1 MRDSDR
7 ETPASTSTDLPRTAR
22 RSLLLGLSA
31 AAGGMVVA
39 GTARAEG
46 ADEGSVTAAPTPKGQ
61 MGASER
67 QPFYGPHQSGIVTPR
82 PAHGMAAAFDVLAG
96 SREDLIRLFKTLTE
110 RAAFLMQ
117 GGPVP
122 NVDPLFPPA
131 DSGLLGPVV
140 EPDNLTLTV
149 AVGASLFDKRF
160 GLEAAR
166 PKHLARMTSFPN
178 DALEAPQCHGD
189 LMVQICSNSADANIH
204 ALRDLIKTMPDLLA
218 IRWKQE
224 GSVPVVPA
232 TNGPP
237 ENARNYLGFKDGTA
251 NPRTDDKA
259 LMDEVVWVQAGQD
272 EPGWA
277 TGGSYQ
283 VVRIIRNFVE
293 RWDRTAL
300 KEQQDI
306 FGREKMS
313 GAPMG
318 GTSEYEE
325 PVYKDDPK
333 GERTK
338 LDAHIRLANPR
349 TPATQK
355 NLILRRPFNY
365 SRGVAKNGQ
374 LDMGLL
380 FICFQRDLEAGFL
393 TVQRRLDG
401 EPLEEYIKP
410 VGGGYFFALP
420 GVLSDKDFLGRG
432 MFEHI

>member
-1 MRDSDR
+1 MHDPNSIPSPP
-7 ETPASTSTDLPRTAR
+7 TPAELPRTGR
-22 RSLLLGLSA
+22 RGLLLGLGA
-31 AAGGMVVA
+31 AAGGA
-39 GTARAEG
+39 LIGETAKAESASG
-46 ADEGSVTAAPTPKGQ
+46 GSVTVAPTPKGQ
-61 MGASER
+61 AGQGER
-67 QPFYGPHQSGIVTPR
+67 QSFYGVHQPGIVTPR
-82 PAHGMAAAFDVLAG
+82 PAHGMAAAFDVLA
-96 SREDLIRLFKTLTE
+96 SSKEDLVRLFKTLTE

-122 NVDPLFPPA
+122 EVNPLFPPP

-149 AVGASLFDKRF
+149 AVGASLFDGRF
-160 GLEAAR
+160 GLEAAKPR
-166 PKHLARMTSFPN
+166 QLARMTRFPN
-178 DALEAPQCHGD
+178 DALEAAQCHGD

-224 GSVPVVPA
+224 GSVPVVA
-232 TNGPP
+232 AKDGPP
-237 ENARNYLGFKDGTA
+237 ENARNYLGFRDGTA
-251 NPRTDDKA
+251 NPATNDQA
-259 LMDEVVWVQAGQD
+259 LMDELVWVQAGQG
-272 EPGWA
+272 EPDWA

-300 KEQQDI
+300 KEQEDI
-306 FGREKMS
+306 MGRQKMS
-313 GAPMG
+313 GAPHG
-318 GTSEYEE
+318 GKSEYDE
-325 PVYKDDPK
+325 PVYTDDPK

-349 TPATQK
+349 TAETRK
-355 NLILRRPFNY
+355 NLLLRRPFNY

-380 FICFQRDLEAGFL
+380 FICFQRDLEAGFI
-393 TVQRRLDG
+393 TVQRRLNG

-420 GVLSDKDFLGRG
+420 GVLSDKDFLGRS
-432 MFEHI
+432 MLEHI